1 MLKYFGTDGVRG
13 VANQGLTP
21 EMAFKLGR
29 DGGYVLT
36 KNKKEGEQAKVL
48 VSRDT
53 RISGQMLEYALISGL
68 LSVGIEGQKVKGQD
82 LPYPSDLVVAK
93 QVIEKLGAQPEKQWS
108 NQADQSII
116 KDKLKWTRRKLYESI

>member
-36 KNKKEGEQAKVL
+36 KNKKDGEQAKVL

-68 LSVGIEGQKVKGQD
+68 LSVGIEVLEVGVITTPVFILGSCTRCRCWCANFCFSQ
-82 LPYPSDLVVAK
+82 PS
-93 QVIEKLGAQPEKQWS
+93 
-108 NQADQSII
+108 
-116 KDKLKWTRRKLYESI
+116 